1 MDAKEAM
8 KVVKSIKKTT
18 QDYYDRHKG
27 FYDMADVKED
37 VEKELAGINKAIEAL
52 EKQAPKEQGP
62 SFWNS
67 DRWSIMC
74 PSCGA
79 EIDDDSDFC
88 KWCGQAIKN
97 DKE

>member
-1 MDAKEAM
+1 MDTKEAIERL
-8 KVVKSIKKTT
+8 KNYEKTLFTASGKLALSI
-18 QDYYDRHKG
+18 
-27 FYDMADVKED
+27 
-37 VEKELAGINKAIEAL
+37 ELEMAIEAL
-52 EKQAPKEQGP
+52 EKLPVLEAENARLREKETPKEYGQV
-62 SFWNS
+62 FWNS

-97 DKE
+97 KE